1 MQPDNVEIFSEAIKY
16 GIIKLTQKK
25 ENLLLKILN
34 NEIENKKNVG
44 NSQEKFV
51 DNISIMLYII
61 LDLLICDKWI
71 QIEKLNNLINNLYQI
86 LELYRI
92 KANRQNIERAINIF
106 QLYIDLK
113 KCNFKDIDIL
123 DFTQLNDKKIKNLKK
138 IIQSDIN
145 VKKIIINKF
154 IDNISIPSY
163 PHDNEIIKEFMR
175 NILI

>member
-1 MQPDNVEIFSEAIKY
+1 M
-16 GIIKLTQKK
+16 
-25 ENLLLKILN
+25 KILN

-71 QIEKLNNLINNLYQI
+71 QIEKLNNLISNLYQI

-113 KCNFKDIDIL
+113 KCNFKDIDIYY
-123 DFTQLNDKKIKNLKK
+123 
-138 IIQSDIN
+138 II
-145 VKKIIINKF
+145 
-154 IDNISIPSY
+154 
-163 PHDNEIIKEFMR
+163 
-175 NILI
+175 